1 MWVKWWEWRNKSC
14 WLDARVSERELVEEL
29 AKFMAYC
36 GAVRGNKET
45 TVAGKIVAMNFPMSS
60 GWVFRYR

>member
-1 MWVKWWEWRNKSC
+1 MGIVAEGEEQEF
-14 WLDARVSERELVEEL
+14 WLDARVFKRELVEEL

-45 TVAGKIVAMNFPMSS
+45 TVAEKIVAVNFPMSS
-60 GWVFRYR
+60 GWVFPYR